1 MTSVKVL
8 CSNIDVMD
16 RIERLY
22 SEEQAPQPPHI
33 NIPLYPH
40 QLSSLRRMKELED
53 AADKG
58 LCVGEETLFSS
69 YGIMGERAG
78 TGKTLTMLG
87 HVSQMTSITPSQP
100 FNRLHTLSTPSFF
113 TLSRLQ
119 TNLNTL
125 IVVPH
130 SIYHQW
136 QNEINKT
143 TLSCT
148 YLRTLKDIDYCLE
161 VITQTHLTLVS
172 NTLLQAL
179 THLLQNT
186 SVWER
191 IIYDEADMIRIP
203 SVCIPLRAKMTW
215 LITSRYK
222 NMINANQQVHSHV
235 LKQVPVEYISTLSA
249 PIQKYITETLSNH
262 PNLTLFRTASDGFFH
277 TITKNT
283 HPLRALYVVKTE
295 ESALE
300 RSIHLP
306 KPIYTMIQCRNG
318 HPKTMELVDKGK
330 IEEAVL
336 SLHPRITTRAN
347 LTDGL
352 DANSIER
359 VESKT
364 CSICYESTAVP
375 CVTPCCMNMF
385 CGRCIVTWITI
396 KSSCPLC
403 KELIQPRSLIK
414 IDTGV
419 RPKELSK
426 LEAVVEYLRRV
437 SDDSND
443 GGQYILFS
451 RNVHEVYT
459 YIVNNLPRLQGEVD
473 ILHGNKKAISNL
485 VSEFT
490 NKRIRVL
497 SPECLGVDLLSAT
510 HILLTDRLTGEAIER
525 AQRIGRKVPLQVVH
539 FCDW

>member
-1 MTSVKVL
+1 
-8 CSNIDVMD
+8 MD

-22 SEEQAPQPPHI
+22 TEEQASQPPHI
-33 NIPLYPH
+33 NVPLYPH

-53 AADKG
+53 ATDKG

-69 YGIMGERAG
+69 YGIVGERAG

-87 HVSQMTSITPSQP
+87 HISQMTSVAPSHP
-100 FNRLHTLSTPSFF
+100 FNKLHGLSTPSFF
-113 TLSRLQ
+113 SLSRQQ
-119 TNLNTL
+119 TNVNTL

-136 QNEINKT
+136 QTEITKT

-148 YLRTLKDIDYCLE
+148 YLRSLKDIDYCME
-161 VITQTHLTLVS
+161 VIAQTHLTLVS

-179 THLLQNT
+179 SHLLQNT
-186 SVWER
+186 YVWER
-191 IIYDEADMIRIP
+191 IVYDEADMIRIP

-235 LKQVPVEYISTLSA
+235 LKQLPEEYISSLSP
-249 PIQKYITETLSNH
+249 PIQKYISDTVSTH
-262 PNLTLFRTASDGFFH
+262 PNLTLFRTASEGFFH

-283 HPLRALYVVKTE
+283 HPLRSHYVVKTE

-300 RSIHLP
+300 RSIQLP
-306 KPIYTMIQCRNG
+306 KPIYMTIQCRYA
-318 HPKTMELVDKGK
+318 HPRTMDLIDKGL

-336 SLHPRITTRAN
+336 SINPRITTMAN

-352 DANSIER
+352 DANRIER
-359 VESKT
+359 LQSKACT
-364 CSICYESTAVP
+364 ICYDSTEVA
-375 CVTPCCMNMF
+375 CVTPCCMNIF
-385 CGRCIVTWITI
+385 CGRCIVTWSMI
-396 KSSCPLC
+396 KNSCPLC
-403 KELIQPRSLIK
+403 KEVIQPRSLIK

-419 RPKELSK
+419 RPKHLSK
-426 LEAVVEYLRRV
+426 LEAVVEYLRRLI
-437 SDDSND
+437 DDRND
-443 GGQYILFS
+443 CGQYILFS
-451 RNVHEVYT
+451 RNVQEVYT

-497 SPECLGVDLLSAT
+497 CISPECLGIDLLSAT
-510 HILLTDRLTGEAIER
+510 HILLTDRSMGEAIER
-525 AQRIGRKVPLQVVH
+525 AQRIGRKVPLEVVQ
-539 FCDW
+539 FCDWV